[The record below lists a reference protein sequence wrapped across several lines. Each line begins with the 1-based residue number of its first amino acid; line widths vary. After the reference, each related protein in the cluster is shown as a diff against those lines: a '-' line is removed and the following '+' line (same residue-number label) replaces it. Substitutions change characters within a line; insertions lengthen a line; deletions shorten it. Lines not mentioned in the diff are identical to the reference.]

1 MSNLFANPSFINGV
15 AYLLDFNGTYT
26 VYNLSHNHQEADA
39 QALYSD
45 WLYVGNDL
53 ADAINVIGFVRP
65 KFD

>member
-1 MSNLFANPSFINGV
+1 MVIRFMSNLFANPSFIN
-15 AYLLDFNGTYT
+15 T